1 MDLQKTILLVEDEAP
16 LREAIKFKLEKGG
29 YNVIEARTGEEALL
43 LLKDHTPDLVW
54 LDLLLPGINGVD
66 VLRQIREN
74 PLTST
79 MKVVVVSV
87 SIAGDKITDI
97 SNLNVSGCITKSNF
111 PLDEIVQKVV
121 VHLVTP
127 K

>member
-121 VHLVTP
+121 VHLETP